1 MFAVAYVI
9 LPFSDIPPAE
19 TIGTSLARF
28 QRGQRGELPEKWLA
42 FDDETEALRRVYE
55 AHLTFIEKGT
65 GGLQIKGDEDV
76 SWYIDIVKV
85 KKEMRRLAQRHWS
98 VRFADTMEEFFNR
111 FSRDLERHPDTGGFG
126 RWLNPVGT
134 LAAAL
139 TGISSASGDEARDGV
154 SRRFRPGRTRDVP
167 CSPESRI
174 SLLKR

>member
-85 KKEMRRLAQRHWS
+85 KKEMRGSPSGTGACGLRTRWRNFSTGSAGTWS
-98 VRFADTMEEFFNR
+98 VILIR
-111 FSRDLERHPDTGGFG
+111 GGSEG
-126 RWLNPVGT
+126 G
-134 LAAAL
+134 
-139 TGISSASGDEARDGV
+139 
-154 SRRFRPGRTRDVP
+154 
-167 CSPESRI
+167 
-174 SLLKR
+174 